1 MKALSLIKILLVLM
15 KRAYFSD
22 HFKQGS
28 SYLSYLVLNF
38 LSGPGFFVIPGMKA
52 ALKSDALPTT

>member
-1 MKALSLIKILLVLM
+1 M